1 MNTKK
6 TQENLPESTPVYYSL
21 ILTRSYNIYIA
32 YFAIFII
39 CLVQMG
45 YVKNCIPVLVWIA
58 ASCIARKKVSTIPIR
73 WNLLFYVCISVGWIT
88 YFIYC
93 YGWNC
98 GGINFMMP
106 LLLVSMFSIYDRLFN
121 KIIFTIFLFVAFG
134 NVLGLFPYA
143 FTFTSHLAAVG
154 GLSVIALLFNIG
166 IGIKKKKLGWLRT
179 FMPKGIPF
187 ALAPLIIPIEMI
199 SFLSKPFSLT
209 VRLVAN
215 MTVGHIMLKI
225 IAGFVV
231 TLGFLGIVPL
241 AFDACIIVFE
251 IFIALL
257 QAFIYTVLSCIY
269 LGDALHS
276 H

>member
-1 MNTKK
+1 MSNPMEQFEIKPLIPLNIGGVDVSFTNSSLFMVLAVVSAVLLMGMCLRKR
-6 TQENLPESTPVYYSL
+6 TIIPSVAQSVPEVLYEFIAGLLRENVGMEGMKYFSFIFSL
-21 ILTRSYNIYIA
+21 
-32 YFAIFII
+32 
-39 CLVQMG
+39 
-45 YVKNCIPVLVWIA
+45 
-58 ASCIARKKVSTIPIR
+58 
-73 WNLLFYVCISVGWIT
+73 
-88 YFIYC
+88 
-93 YGWNC
+93 
-98 GGINFMMP
+98 
-106 LLLVSMFSIYDRLFN
+106 
-121 KIIFTIFLFVAFG
+121 FTFVAFG

-166 IGIKKKKLGWLRT
+166 IGIKKKRLGYLRT
-179 FMPKGIPF
+179 FLPRGIPLI
-187 ALAPLIIPIEMI
+187 LAPLIVPIEMI

-225 IAGFVV
+225 IAGFVLA
-231 TLGFLGIVPL
+231 LGIGGIVPL
-241 AFDACIIVFE
+241 AFDAAIVVFE

-269 LGDALHS
+269 LGDALHE

>member
-1 MNTKK
+1 MANPMEQFEIKPLVPLEINGVNVAFTNSALFMTLAVFSIVLLMGYCLRKRTIIPSVSQSVPEVLYEFIAGLIK
-6 TQENLPESTPVYYSL
+6 ENVGAEGM
-21 ILTRSYNIYIA
+21 R
-32 YFAIFII
+32 YFAFIF
-39 CLVQMG
+39 
-45 YVKNCIPVLVWIA
+45 
-58 ASCIARKKVSTIPIR
+58 S
-73 WNLLFYVCISVGWIT
+73 LFT
-88 YFIYC
+88 
-93 YGWNC
+93 
-98 GGINFMMP
+98 
-106 LLLVSMFSIYDRLFN
+106 
-121 KIIFTIFLFVAFG
+121 FVAFG

-154 GLSVIALLFNIG
+154 GLSVIALLFNICVG
-166 IGIKKKKLGWLRT
+166 VKKRKLGYLRT
-179 FMPKGIPF
+179 FLPKGIPL

-225 IAGFVV
+225 IAGFVMV
-231 TLGFLGIVPL
+231 LGFAGIVPL
-241 AFDACIIVFE
+241 AFDGVIIVFE

-269 LGDALHS
+269 LGDALHE

>member
-1 MNTKK
+1 MEQFEIKPLIPFEINGVNVAFTNSALFMVLAVFSIVLLMGYCLRKRTIIPSVSQSVPEVLYEFIAGLIK
-6 TQENLPESTPVYYSL
+6 ENVGAEGMK
-21 ILTRSYNIYIA
+21 
-32 YFAIFII
+32 YFAFIF
-39 CLVQMG
+39 
-45 YVKNCIPVLVWIA
+45 
-58 ASCIARKKVSTIPIR
+58 S
-73 WNLLFYVCISVGWIT
+73 LFT
-88 YFIYC
+88 
-93 YGWNC
+93 
-98 GGINFMMP
+98 
-106 LLLVSMFSIYDRLFN
+106 
-121 KIIFTIFLFVAFG
+121 FVAFG

-154 GLSVIALLFNIG
+154 GLSVIALLFNICVG
-166 IGIKKKKLGWLRT
+166 VKKRKLGYLRT
-179 FMPKGIPF
+179 FLPKGIPL

-225 IAGFVV
+225 IAGFVMV
-231 TLGFLGIVPL
+231 LGFAGIVPL
-241 AFDACIIVFE
+241 AFDGVIIVFE

-269 LGDALHS
+269 LGDALHE

>member
-1 MNTKK
+1 MANPMEQFEIKPLVPFEINGVNVAFTNSALFMTLAVFSIVLLMGYCLRKRTIIPSVSQSVPEVLYEFIAGLIK
-6 TQENLPESTPVYYSL
+6 ENVGAEGMK
-21 ILTRSYNIYIA
+21 
-32 YFAIFII
+32 YFAFIF
-39 CLVQMG
+39 
-45 YVKNCIPVLVWIA
+45 
-58 ASCIARKKVSTIPIR
+58 S
-73 WNLLFYVCISVGWIT
+73 LFT
-88 YFIYC
+88 
-93 YGWNC
+93 
-98 GGINFMMP
+98 
-106 LLLVSMFSIYDRLFN
+106 
-121 KIIFTIFLFVAFG
+121 FVAFG

-154 GLSVIALLFNIG
+154 GLSVIALLFNICVG
-166 IGIKKKKLGWLRT
+166 LKKRKLGYLRT
-179 FMPKGIPF
+179 FLPTGIPL

-225 IAGFVV
+225 IAGFVMV
-231 TLGFLGIVPL
+231 LGFAGIVPL
-241 AFDACIIVFE
+241 AFDGVIIVFE

-269 LGDALHS
+269 LGDALHE

>member
-1 MNTKK
+1 MANPMEQFEIKPLVPFEINGLNVAFTNSALFMTLAVFSIVLLMGYCLRKRTIIPSVSQSVPEVLYEFIAGLIK
-6 TQENLPESTPVYYSL
+6 ENVGAEGMK
-21 ILTRSYNIYIA
+21 
-32 YFAIFII
+32 YFAFIF
-39 CLVQMG
+39 
-45 YVKNCIPVLVWIA
+45 
-58 ASCIARKKVSTIPIR
+58 S
-73 WNLLFYVCISVGWIT
+73 LFT
-88 YFIYC
+88 
-93 YGWNC
+93 
-98 GGINFMMP
+98 
-106 LLLVSMFSIYDRLFN
+106 
-121 KIIFTIFLFVAFG
+121 FVAFG

-154 GLSVIALLFNIG
+154 GLSVIALLFNICVG
-166 IGIKKKKLGWLRT
+166 LKKRKLGYLRT
-179 FMPKGIPF
+179 FLPKGIPL

-225 IAGFVV
+225 IAGFVMV
-231 TLGFLGIVPL
+231 LGFAGIVPL
-241 AFDACIIVFE
+241 AFDGVIIVFE

-269 LGDALHS
+269 LGDALHE